1 MQTSETTPST
11 NHTSRNFRY
20 ISGISLVIVGLIIL
34 IDKFQISNW
43 ISWTA
48 LSIGALILLANAIIT
63 RINRWIISASLLSG
77 VVIGYVLAMGP
88 FLKLNPLGKIGVGL
102 LVFAMS
108 WLLIIL
114 LSILI
119 NHRTAWWAVIPA
131 ASIGSLA
138 ACFLFTSLRLVDFVL
153 YIATGL
159 GISFLLWGIFTSL
172 FGLIIPGCLLI
183 GIGPGIYIAW
193 GNLGQPNGL
202 TQTGIMLVWFALG
215 WGLITIFSRLL
226 NENFIWW
233 PLIPGGILAV
243 VGCGLYIGG
252 NPSGAATFISNTTA
266 AGLIILGL
274 YLLLLRRGIRR

>member
-1 MQTSETTPST
+1 MQTSETVPSA
-11 NHTSRNFRY
+11 NHNSRIFRY
-20 ISGISLVIVGLIIL
+20 ISGISLVIIGLIIL
-34 IDKFQISNW
+34 IDKFKIS
-43 ISWTA
+43 SWVSWAA

-63 RINRWIISASLLSG
+63 RTNRWIISASLLSG
-77 VVIGYVLAMGP
+77 VVIGYVLALGP
-88 FLKLNPLGKIGVGL
+88 FLSLNPLGKIGVGL
-102 LVFAMS
+102 FVFAMS

-131 ASIGSLA
+131 ASVASLA

-153 YIATGL
+153 YIAIGL
-159 GISFLLWGIFTSL
+159 GISFLLWGIFSSL

-193 GNLGQPNGL
+193 GNLGQTNGL
-202 TQTGIMLVWFALG
+202 TQTGIMLVWFAVG

-226 NENFIWW
+226 NEKFIWW